1 MATGEGSQV
10 IDVWSSNFEQE
21 MNNIVFYTKQ
31 FPFVFIVCTPL
42 FYPFS
47 HCCSFYSLQHRHHHL
62 TKQTSKREHKMTF
75 FLRRQ
80 QNVNGPGLIVRPF
93 GDFLTR
99 EDMHYQTMRTNVEL
113 TKVLQIALTVADDQ
127 SLEQL
132 ELPCWCFNF
141 HYDET
146 DAVPEN
152 LLKVHG
158 DYFAQLHNDGIDPT
172 VFAEWLYNSG
182 LLLNSRLQ
190 WVCFN
195 GLSDFG
201 YLLRFATN
209 QVLPPSEEQ
218 FVELMHLYFP
228 HHHDAR
234 VVVHL
239 NPAKAEPLDY
249 AQKLLAMRQNP
260 LDARQTLQR
269 TQVLYA
275 YARKGVD
282 ETLYSN
288 VLYGLT
294 QAARLI
300 SQH

>member
-1 MATGEGSQV
+1 MPATST
-10 IDVWSSNFEQE
+10 NR
-21 MNNIVFYTKQ
+21 KQ
-31 FPFVFIVCTPL
+31 ANKTIL
-42 FYPFS
+42 AN
-47 HCCSFYSLQHRHHHL
+47 
-62 TKQTSKREHKMTF
+62 K
-75 FLRRQ
+75 

-141 HYDET
+141 HFDMT

-152 LLKVHG
+152 LLKTHG
-158 DYFAQLHNDGIDPT
+158 EYFTQLHNNGIDPA
-172 VFAEWLYNSG
+172 VFAEWLFDSG
-182 LLLNSRLQ
+182 LLLNDRLQ

-209 QVLPPSEEQ
+209 AVLPPSEEQ
-218 FVELMHLYFP
+218 FVELMRLYFP

-269 TQVLYA
+269 TQMLYA

-282 ETLYSN
+282 ESLYSN

-294 QAARLI
+294 QATRLI